1 MFKIFSLEIQHFI
14 KNNKQKIQF
23 LYFHF
28 IQFFYFIKFPKN
40 SFIYENILIFI
51 MISEI
56 IKKNKYLYF
65 VSFDKSK

>member
-56 IKKNKYLYF
+56 IKKKQIF
-65 VSFDKSK
+65 VFCIF